1 MPALTVIILTLNE
14 EEFIERCIK
23 SVLWVDEVLVVD
35 SNSTDRTREIA
46 AVSGARVYEQK
57 WLGWS
62 GQRNKGVELAKNDWV
77 MFVEGDEIVTLQL
90 AQSIQDVM
98 SRPMDDRDG
107 YCLDRRGDFYGL
119 LLPNVSRPAKRRS
132 FVRLFNRKYSAYDM
146 NMRVHEE
153 VIFPGKSIPLEGV
166 LIHWRAYV
174 MDEYMTV
181 FNRYA
186 TVEAETLNEKG
197 VRATGLKIL
206 IRPILRFLWCYIAK
220 GGIWLGT
227 RGIIHAVLQATSE
240 YMRYTKLWEMQQA
253 PRVAHPPESIYK
265 NTPSKNLT
273 VQESALV
280 R

>member
-14 EEFIERCIK
+14 EEFITRCVN
-23 SVLWVDEVLVVD
+23 SVRWADEVLVVD

-46 AVSGARVYEQK
+46 TSLGARVYEQK

-77 MFVEGDEIVTLQL
+77 MFLECDEIVTPEL
-90 AQSIQDVM
+90 AQSIQEVM
-98 SRPMDDRDG
+98 SRPMDESDG

-119 LLPNVSRPAKRRS
+119 LLPNVSRPAKRKS
-132 FVRLFNRKYSAYDM
+132 FVRLFNRRCSAYDM
-146 NMRVHEE
+146 SMKVHEE
-153 VIFPGKSIPLEGV
+153 VIFPGKSIPLQGV
-166 LIHWRAYV
+166 LIHWRAYM

-186 TVEAETLNEKG
+186 TVEAEMLNEKG
-197 VRATGLKIL
+197 VRSSGLKIL

-240 YMRYTKLWEMQQA
+240 FMRYAKLWEMQQA
-253 PRVAHPPESIYK
+253 KRMPHPPESIYK
-265 NTPSKNLT
+265 DTPSKNLP
-273 VQESALV
+273 VQENALAQ
-280 R
+280 

>member
-14 EEFIERCIK
+14 EEFVTRCVN
-23 SVLWVDEVLVVD
+23 SVRWADEVLVVD

-46 AVSGARVYEQK
+46 SSLGARVYEQK

-77 MFVEGDEIVTLQL
+77 MFLECDEIVTPEL
-90 AQSIQDVM
+90 AQSIQEVM
-98 SRPMDDRDG
+98 SRPMDEGDG

-119 LLPNVSRPAKRRS
+119 LLPNVSRPAKRKS
-132 FVRLFNRKYSAYDM
+132 FVRLFNRRCSAYDM
-146 NMRVHEE
+146 SMKVHEE
-153 VIFPGKSIPLEGV
+153 VIFPGKSIPLQGV
-166 LIHWRAYV
+166 LIHWRAYM

-186 TVEAETLNEKG
+186 TVEAEMLNEKG
-197 VRATGLKIL
+197 VRSSGLKIL

-240 YMRYTKLWEMQQA
+240 FMRYAKLWEMQQA
-253 PRVAHPPESIYK
+253 KRMPHPPQSIYK
-265 NTPSKNLT
+265 DTPSKTLP
-273 VQESALV
+273 VQESALAK
-280 R
+280 